1 MESWCRRKSLTCFQ
15 HEQPYEDREVSSM
28 TVNNLLSSYQQKQ
41 CASEDLSS
49 NFIQIC
55 GYERF
60 ILSIFYFL
68 EMSLST
74 NCNEYTN
81 MLMHHRK
88 VTFCLMYCHSE
99 SPSSPPPPSSSSSSS
114 GENVGSSALCGF
126 FPPTFLLLRC
136 SSLTVRMRMSMASIV
151 SLSRGVEENHSGLL
165 GTQER
170 SGRR

>member
-1 MESWCRRKSLTCFQ
+1 M
-15 HEQPYEDREVSSM
+15 SSI
-28 TVNNLLSSYQQKQ
+28 TVNLLSSCQQKQ

-55 GYERF
+55 GRERF
-60 ILSIFYFL
+60 ILSNFYFL
-68 EMSLST
+68 EMCLST
-74 NCNEYTN
+74 NFHEYTN

-88 VTFCLMYCHSE
+88 VTFCLMYCHTE
-99 SPSSPPPPSSSSSSS
+99 SPSSSLPPPSSSSSS
-114 GENVGSSALCGF
+114 GENVGSSGLCGF
-126 FPPTFLLLRC
+126 LPPTFLLLRC

-151 SLSRGVEENHSGLL
+151 SVSRGVEENHSGLL

>member
-1 MESWCRRKSLTCFQ
+1 MESWCRRKSSTCFQ
-15 HEQPYEDREVSSM
+15 HDQPYEDRQVSSI
-28 TVNNLLSSYQQKQ
+28 TVHNLLGSYQQKQ
-41 CASEDLSS
+41 SASKDLSS

-55 GYERF
+55 GCERF
-60 ILSIFYFL
+60 ILSIFHFL
-68 EMSLST
+68 EMCRST
-74 NCNEYTN
+74 NCHEYTN
-81 MLMHHRK
+81 MLTHHRE

-99 SPSSPPPPSSSSSSS
+99 SPSSSAPPSSSSSS
-114 GENVGSSALCGF
+114 GENVASSGLCGF
-126 FPPTFLLLRC
+126 LPPTFLLLRC